1 VANGPGETRE
11 ADLGVSSGN
20 GKGQIFVRGKVVKT
34 VPEHQIAQALLG
46 EAYQRDWTDPP
57 HEK

>member
-1 VANGPGETRE
+1 NGPGEARE

-34 VPEHQIAQALLG
+34 VPEHQIVQALLD
-46 EAYQRDWTDPP
+46 EARQRDWTTPS
-57 HEK
+57 E